1 VQRLV
6 AFKKIFMK
14 NLFFIISILSSI
26 YSFGQLPADFPDKWR
41 NKVICGEAETKTKSG
56 SIYGTSFLNFPFRLT
71 VSDDGISAEYNLR
84 EKFGEDE
91 WGRTQTVSEFIE
103 QSREPVYDTYGVLYA
118 HVIYYKVPNIGRNSM
133 GEVSS
138 KHSIFQISLQKYLD
152 QSMPNIL
159 TVKLFSGAYES
170 TSISSNNVKFNICET
185 LLSKEERIKIVNQK
199 KEADNVTLN
208 KINELLANNV
218 IENAAN
224 EYSKLNFQNAET
236 KAIIQQKLDD
246 KYALEILNLDS
257 TAIKKYI
264 STNKKTLN
272 SINPGKYKLSFD
284 KIGNSSNK
292 EFPNYSDVPKK
303 LFGSFEVSSKSQAGI
318 IILELKDSIFVSS
331 IYSSSWTKPLYKDKN
346 DNFYF
351 KTKTGLPVATISIN
365 PSIDK
370 KVVRINKV
378 YKREKYAN
386 GILIDSQEFKTE
398 KTVGIQK
405 KDQ

>member
-1 VQRLV
+1 M
-6 AFKKIFMK
+6 KKIY
-14 NLFFIISILSSI
+14 FIISLLSSV
-26 YSFGQLPADFPDKWR
+26 YSFGQLPVDFPDKWR

-56 SIYGTSFLNFPFRLT
+56 SMYGTSFLNFPFRLT

-118 HVIYYKVPNIGRNSM
+118 HVIYYKVPNVGRNSM

-152 QSMPNIL
+152 QSMPSIL

-199 KEADNVTLN
+199 KEADNITLD
-208 KINELLANNV
+208 KINELLASNV

-224 EYSKLNFQNAET
+224 EYSKLNFHNSET
-236 KAIIQQKLDD
+236 KALIQQKLNE
-246 KYALEILNLDS
+246 KYTSEILNLDS

-264 STNKKTLN
+264 SANKKKLI

-284 KIGNSSNK
+284 KTGNSSIK

-303 LFGSFEVSSKSQAGI
+303 LFGTFEVLLKSQAE
-318 IILELKDSIFVSS
+318 IILELKDSILVSS

-346 DNFYF
+346 DNFYY
-351 KTKTGLPVATISIN
+351 KTKTGLPIATIYDNSL
-365 PSIDK
+365 IDK
-370 KVVRINKV
+370 TYVKVSKNYYR
-378 YKREKYAN
+378 YKYAN
-386 GILIDSQEFKTE
+386 GILIDSQEFQTNKMV
-398 KTVGIQK
+398 KILK

>member
-1 VQRLV
+1 
-6 AFKKIFMK
+6 MK
-14 NLFFIISILSSI
+14 NLFFIITLLSSV
-26 YSFGQLPADFPDKWR
+26 YSFGQLPVDFPDKWR

-56 SIYGTSFLNFPFRLT
+56 SMYGTSFLNFPFRLT

-118 HVIYYKVPNIGRNSM
+118 HVIYYKVPNVGRNSM

-152 QSMPNIL
+152 QSMPSIL

-199 KEADNVTLN
+199 KEADNITLD
-208 KINELLANNV
+208 KINELLASNV

-224 EYSKLNFQNAET
+224 EYSKLNFQNSET
-236 KAIIQQKLDD
+236 KALIQQKLNE
-246 KYALEILNLDS
+246 KYTSEILNLDS

-264 STNKKTLN
+264 SANKKNLI

-284 KIGNSSNK
+284 KTGNSSIK

-303 LFGSFEVSSKSQAGI
+303 LFGTFEVSLKSQAE
-318 IILELKDSIFVSS
+318 IILELKDSILVSS
-331 IYSSSWTKPLYKDKN
+331 IYSSSWTKSLYKDKN
-346 DNFYF
+346 DNFYY
-351 KTKTGLPVATISIN
+351 KTKTGLPVATISNN
-365 PSIDK
+365 PSVDK
-370 KVVRINKV
+370 KLVRINKV

-386 GILIDSQEFKTE
+386 GILIDTQEFKTE
-398 KTVGIQK
+398 KTVGILK

>member
-1 VQRLV
+1 M
-6 AFKKIFMK
+6 KKIY
-14 NLFFIISILSSI
+14 FIISLLSSV
-26 YSFGQLPADFPDKWR
+26 YSFGQLPVDFPDKWR

-56 SIYGTSFLNFPFRLT
+56 SMYGTSFLNFPFRLT
-71 VSDDGISAEYNLR
+71 VSDDGISAEYNLG

-118 HVIYYKVPNIGRNSM
+118 HVIYYKVPNVGRNSM

-152 QSMPNIL
+152 QSMPSIL

-199 KEADNVTLN
+199 KEADNITLD
-208 KINELLANNV
+208 KINELLASNV

-224 EYSKLNFQNAET
+224 EYSKLNFHNSET
-236 KAIIQQKLDD
+236 KALIQQKLNE
-246 KYALEILNLDS
+246 KYTSEILNLDS

-264 STNKKTLN
+264 SANKKKLI

-284 KIGNSSNK
+284 KTGNSSIK

-303 LFGSFEVSSKSQAGI
+303 LFGTFEVLLKSQAE
-318 IILELKDSIFVSS
+318 IILELKDSILVSS

-346 DNFYF
+346 DNFYY
-351 KTKTGLPVATISIN
+351 KTKTGLPIATIYDNSL
-365 PSIDK
+365 IDK
-370 KVVRINKV
+370 TYVKVSKNYYR
-378 YKREKYAN
+378 YKYAN
-386 GILIDSQEFKTE
+386 GILIDSQEFQTNKMV
-398 KTVGIQK
+398 KILK